1 MFNQLKDLQIV
12 QKLKY
17 DFSVGNSFHTMQTY
31 SFEFI
36 FEKLGFEFSLW
47 YVLWD

>member
-17 DFSVGNSFHTMQTY
+17 DFSVGNSLHIMQT
-31 SFEFI
+31 S
-36 FEKLGFEFSLW
+36 
-47 YVLWD
+47 